1 MEVCIFG
8 VLTVNPVNPHLFFLP
23 SKRIFSSWQAPS
35 IKTDK
40 CLILRQIRGLND
52 DQQEA
57 SMMPHEGA
65 INASRRKNWCVAT
78 EIIVRRDAKNN
89 ASRWKK
95 QHFYSHFLSYRD
107 AFFIFSTEKLWVT
120 NRKAMSWEPQNYELV
135 F

>member
-8 VLTVNPVNPHLFFLP
+8 VLTVNLLTPIL
-23 SKRIFSSWQAPS
+23 IFSFQSAS
-35 IKTDK
+35 FYLDECLIFKTDK
-40 CLILRQIRGLND
+40 CLILRPIRGLND

-57 SMMPHEGA
+57 SIMPHEGA

-95 QHFYSHFLSYRD
+95 TAILQP
-107 AFFIFSTEKLWVT
+107 FFILSRCILNFL
-120 NRKAMSWEPQNYELV
+120 NRKAMSY
-135 F
+135 

>member
-8 VLTVNPVNPHLFFLP
+8 VLTVNPHLNFLFP
-23 SKRIFSSWQAPS
+23 ERIFLSWQAS
-35 IKTDK
+35 YIKTEK

-52 DQQEA
+52 DQREA

-78 EIIVRRDAKNN
+78 QKIMHRDGKN
-89 ASRWKK
+89 
-95 QHFYSHFLSYRD
+95 SHFT
-107 AFFIFSTEKLWVT
+107 AIFHPI
-120 NRKAMSWEPQNYELV
+120 AMH

>member
-23 SKRIFSSWQAPS
+23 SKRIFSSRQAPS

-52 DQQEA
+52 DRREA
-57 SMMPHEGA
+57 KMMPREGV
-65 INASRRKNWCVAT
+65 IIASRRKNWCVAM
-78 EIIVRRDAKNN
+78 EILLRRDAKNN

-95 QHFYSHFLSYRD
+95 QHFYSHFSSYRD
-107 AFFIFSTEKLWVT
+107 AFFIFSTGKL
-120 NRKAMSWEPQNYELV
+120 
-135 F
+135 

>member
-8 VLTVNPVNPHLFFLP
+8 VLTVNLLTPHLNFLFP
-23 SKRIFSSWQAPS
+23 ERIFLSWQAS
-35 IKTDK
+35 YIKTEK

-52 DQQEA
+52 DQREA

-65 INASRRKNWCVAT
+65 INTSRRKNWYVAT

-95 QHFYSHFLSYRD
+95 QPFYSHFSSYRD
-107 AFFIFSTEKLWVT
+107 AFFIFSTGKL
-120 NRKAMSWEPQNYELV
+120 
-135 F
+135 

>member
-8 VLTVNPVNPHLFFLP
+8 VLTVNLLTPIL
-23 SKRIFSSWQAPS
+23 IFSFQSAS
-35 IKTDK
+35 FYLDE
-40 CLILRQIRGLND
+40 CLILRPIRGLND
-52 DQQEA
+52 DQREA

-95 QHFYSHFLSYRD
+95 TAILQP
-107 AFFIFSTEKLWVT
+107 FFILSRCILNFL
-120 NRKAMSWEPQNYELV
+120 NRKAMSC
-135 F
+135 